1 MAYFE
6 IEKMQKYKNILIL
19 GGYGFLG
26 TNIMHYIDNNS
37 SDLPYKFI
45 VFDKFN
51 SHPCGVKLHCV
62 EKSYAGDF
70 ADIDLLD
77 RIFCENN
84 IDLVIHTLS
93 TTIPVSS
100 SNARYDVESNLIPTL
115 DLLGMMVKHDVRDIV
130 YLSSGG
136 AIYGTYNNP
145 PYSESDDVFP
155 LSSYGVVKLTIEKYM
170 MQYAQLY
177 GIRPLILRLSNPY
190 GSFHYSMKQGV
201 INIAIA
207 KALRHEPFH
216 IWGDG
221 NGKKDYIYVADF
233 VDILFQLISKNVSN
247 QILNVGSNIL
257 LSVND
262 ITSAVQKLVR
272 KIEVVY
278 VGAQKFDA
286 SHFELNTTKLISII
300 GDYKFTSFADGLT
313 KTFQWTKSICD

>member
-1 MAYFE
+1 
-6 IEKMQKYKNILIL
+6 MQKCKNILIL

-26 TNIMHYIDNNS
+26 TNIMRYIDNNS
-37 SDLPYKFI
+37 SNLPYKFI

-51 SHPCGVKLHCV
+51 SHPCGVKLNCV
-62 EKSYAGDF
+62 AKSYAGDF
-70 ADIDLLD
+70 ADKDLLD
-77 RIFCENN
+77 KIFIENK
-84 IDLVIHTLS
+84 IDLVIHSLS
-93 TTIPVSS
+93 TTVPVSS

-115 DLLGMMVKHDVRDIV
+115 DLLGLMVKYNVHDIV

-155 LSSYGVVKLTIEKYM
+155 LSSYGVVKLTIEKYL

-190 GSFHYSMKQGV
+190 GPFHYSMKQGV
-201 INIAIA
+201 INIALT
-207 KALRHEPFH
+207 KALRQEPFQV
-216 IWGDG
+216 WGDG
-221 NGKKDYIYVADF
+221 NGRKDYIYVADF

-247 QILNVGSNIL
+247 QILNIGSNIL

-262 ITSAVQKLVR
+262 ITSAVRKLVP
-272 KIEVVY
+272 KMEVVY
-278 VGAQKFDA
+278 VDAQKFDA

-300 GDYKFTSFADGLT
+300 GDYKFTSFADGLI
-313 KTFQWTKSICD
+313 KTYKWAKSICD